1 MGLKNLV
8 IPTETIKV
16 PGNEDLVVRGL
27 GIDSVMFLVR
37 HHRET
42 LEKLFEAAQA
52 GGIDAAN
59 AESIVV
65 EMISQSSVMAW
76 MIIACG
82 CGEPDEW
89 ERAKDLPISIQT
101 EAIYKIGILT
111 FAADGG
117 VEKFMQT
124 VLSVMSGVAALP
136 AKFA

>member
-8 IPTETIKV
+8 IPEVAIKV

-37 HHRET
+37 HHRDT
-42 LEKLFEAAQA
+42 LETFFNQAQA
-52 GGIDAAN
+52 GEITAEN
-59 AESIVV
+59 AE
-65 EMISQSSVMAW
+65 MIALKAISVSGVMSG

-82 CGEPDEW
+82 AGEPEEW
-89 ERAKDLPISIQT
+89 PKAMQLPVSIQA
-101 EAIYKIGILT
+101 EALMQIGLLT

-136 AKFA
+136 AKLA

>member
-8 IPTETIKV
+8 IPEVAIKV

-42 LEKLFEAAQA
+42 LEALFTKAQKGEISAENADTLALELISASGILA
-52 GGIDAAN
+52 G
-59 AESIVV
+59 
-65 EMISQSSVMAW
+65 
-76 MIIACG
+76 MIISCG
-82 CGEPDEW
+82 AGEPEEW
-89 ERAKDLPISIQT
+89 QAAMQLPVSIQL
-101 EAIYKIGILT
+101 EALVQIGALT

-124 VLSVMSGVAALP
+124 VVSVMSGVAALP
-136 AKFA
+136 GKLA